1 MSHLASMATSCAL
14 QLQWTCLP
22 SSSEPISLK
31 SGQRASSTKMD
42 RIRSLIARPVAY
54 ERLDDSNAEDA
65 EETTHASQHQQT
77 PFSRFKYGIFFL
89 LGVSMLWAWNM
100 FLAAAPYFFTR
111 FQSDDWTR
119 LHYQPSIQS
128 VSTVTNLGTAYI
140 LAKLQRNANYPW
152 RITLSLLMNCVVF
165 TILAFSAVVMTD
177 SSPKSYFAF
186 LMVMV
191 FGASLAT
198 GINQNGVFAYV
209 SGFGREEYTQAIMGG
224 QGLAGVLP
232 CIVQIFSVLVWPP
245 KDQTGHEEGEPKMP
259 QTTLSRSA
267 FIYFITS
274 TGVSIIA
281 LLAFLYLLR
290 QQPSSRQKLRG
301 DDESVEERSHS
312 KTVSL
317 WTLFTKLRFLAFAV
331 FVCFLISMVF
341 PVYTAEIKSVNDSAK
356 SRLYDPS
363 VFIPLA
369 FLIWNLGDLVGR
381 MGVAI
386 PGMSVGQYPQM
397 AAILAVARVMF
408 IPIYQLCNIN
418 GQGAVVKS
426 DFFYFVVQFLFGATN
441 GYLGTSCMMGAG
453 HWVVADE
460 RPAAGGFMS
469 MVLVG
474 GLAAGSLLS
483 FSVVG

>member
-1 MSHLASMATSCAL
+1 
-14 QLQWTCLP
+14 
-22 SSSEPISLK
+22 
-31 SGQRASSTKMD
+31 
-42 RIRSLIARPVAY
+42 
-54 ERLDDSNAEDA
+54 
-65 EETTHASQHQQT
+65 
-77 PFSRFKYGIFFL
+77 
-89 LGVSMLWAWNM
+89 M
-100 FLAAAPYFFTR
+100 FLAAAPYFFSR

-119 LHYQPSIQS
+119 LRYQPSILS
-128 VSTVTNLGTAYI
+128 VSTITNLAAAYT
-140 LAKLQRNANYPW
+140 LAKLQKDASYPW
-152 RITLSLLMNCVVF
+152 RITLSLLLNCAVF

-177 SSPKSYFAF
+177 SSPRTYFAF

-209 SGFGREEYTQAIMGG
+209 SGFGRDEYTQAIMGG
-224 QGLAGVLP
+224 QGVAGVLP

-245 KDQTGHEEGEPKMP
+245 VDKVGQEGGPSMPETTG
-259 QTTLSRSA
+259 SRSA

-274 TGVSIIA
+274 TGVSVAA

-290 QQPSSRQKLRG
+290 QQQPLRQKLREDD
-301 DDESVEERSHS
+301 DDEVEERSRS

-317 WTLFTKLRFLAFAV
+317 WTLFTKLRFLVFAV
-331 FVCFLISMVF
+331 FVCFLVSMVF
-341 PVYTAEIKSVNDSAK
+341 PVYTAEIQSVNDPAS
-356 SRLYDPS
+356 SRIYDPS
-363 VFIPLA
+363 VFVPLA
-369 FLIWNLGDLVGR
+369 FLFWNLGDLTGR

-386 PGMSVGQYPQM
+386 PGMSLGQYPQM
-397 AAILAVARVMF
+397 AAIVAIARVMF

-418 GQGAVVKS
+418 GHGAVVNS

-441 GYLGTSCMMGAG
+441 GYLGTSCMMGTS

-469 MVLVG
+469 LVLVA

-483 FSVVG
+483 FSVAG

>member
-1 MSHLASMATSCAL
+1 
-14 QLQWTCLP
+14 
-22 SSSEPISLK
+22 
-31 SGQRASSTKMD
+31 MD

-54 ERLDDSNAEDA
+54 ERLEDSNAEEDA
-65 EETTHASQHQQT
+65 DETIYASQYQQA
-77 PFSRFKYGIFFL
+77 PFSRFKYGICFL

-140 LAKLQRNANYPW
+140 LAKLQKNANYPW
-152 RITLSLLMNCVVF
+152 RITLSLLINCAVF

-245 KDQTGHEEGEPKMP
+245 KDQAGREEGGAEIP

-274 TGVSIIA
+274 TAVSVAA

-290 QQPSSRQKLRG
+290 QQPSRQKARD
-301 DDESVEERSHS
+301 DDESVEGRSHS

-341 PVYTAEIKSVNDSAK
+341 PVYTAEIESVNDPAK
-356 SRLYDPS
+356 SRIYDPS
-363 VFIPLA
+363 VFVPLA
-369 FLIWNLGDLVGR
+369 FLIWNLGDLIGR

-386 PGMSVGQYPQM
+386 PGMSMGQYPQM

-426 DFFYFVVQFLFGATN
+426 DLFYFVVQFLFGATN